1 MKNIFLKTLGGAFAI
16 VALAAFV
23 QIFVSA
29 QDNDGGY
36 KGARGLEGVW
46 DVQVTARNC
55 QTGEAIRTFPAMQ
68 TFAQGGTLSDWG
80 SGNPP
85 SRRGA
90 GMGVW
95 SHVSGQTFASSF
107 EFFIFNADGTLAGKQ
122 MSRGQI
128 ELSLDGESYTSSRVA
143 QILDVNGN
151 LTATNCSTSTS
162 TRFE

>member
-1 MKNIFLKTLGGAFAI
+1 MKNIFLKTIGAALAI

-36 KGARGLEGVW
+36 KGARGLEGIW
-46 DVQVTARNC
+46 DIQVTSRNC
-55 QTGEAIRTFPAMQ
+55 ETGETIRTFPAMQ

-85 SRRGA
+85 SRRGS
-90 GMGVW
+90 GQGIW
-95 SHVSGQTFASSF
+95 SHVSGQTFDSAF
-107 EFFIFNADGTLAGKQ
+107 QFFLFNADGTLAGKQ
-122 MSRGQI
+122 ISRGQI
-128 ELSLDGESYTSSRVA
+128 ELSHDGASYTSSRIG
-143 QILDVNGN
+143 QIFDVHGN
-151 LTATNCSTSTS
+151 LTATSCSTSRA

>member
-1 MKNIFLKTLGGAFAI
+1 MKNIFLKTIGAALAI

-23 QIFVSA
+23 QVLVSA

-46 DVQVTARNC
+46 DVQVTSRNC
-55 QTGEAIRTFPAMQ
+55 ETGEAIRTFPAMQ

-85 SRRGA
+85 SRRGS
-90 GMGVW
+90 GHGIW
-95 SHVSGQTFASSF
+95 SNVSGQDFASAF
-107 EFFIFNADGTLAGKQ
+107 EFFRFNADGTLAGKQ
-122 MSRGQI
+122 ISRAQI
-128 ELSLDGESYTSSRVA
+128 ELSHDGESYTSSNTA
-143 QILDVNGN
+143 QLLDVDGN
-151 LTATNCSTSTS
+151 LTATNCSTATA

>member
-1 MKNIFLKTLGGAFAI
+1 MKNIFLKTLGGALTI
-16 VALAAFV
+16 LVLAASA
-23 QIFVSA
+23 QLFVSA

-46 DVQVTARNC
+46 DVQVTSRNC
-55 QTGEAIRTFPAMQ
+55 ETGEAIRTFPAMQ

-95 SHVSGQTFASSF
+95 SHVSGQNF
-107 EFFIFNADGTLAGKQ
+107 ESAFQFFIFNADGTLARKQ
-122 MSRGQI
+122 ISRGQI
-128 ELSLDGESYTSSRVA
+128 ELSHDGESYTSSRVA
-143 QILDVNGN
+143 QILDVHGN
-151 LTATNCSTSTS
+151 LTATNCSTSTA